1 MIRVLWFAF
10 KLAVLVALAYWLAER
25 PGEVSVDWLG
35 YRIETSVGILLA
47 AMVLIAGLSALSYRA
62 WRFLRRSPRSLGH
75 SLQAK
80 RRKRGYKALTQ
91 GMVAVAA
98 GEVDEATRQARRAGS
113 LLEEPPLTMLLSAQ
127 AAQLK
132 GDEAAQLKGDEAAA
146 KRYFTAMMEDPETR
160 FLGLRGLVTQ
170 ALREGDEQQALDYVR
185 QAHAMRP
192 RTPWVLTSLFDLSER
207 CGDLETAERT
217 LVQAAKAKA
226 LPAPE
231 AGRKR
236 AVILLER
243 AQAAAR
249 GSDRPAALA
258 HAREANKLAP
268 GLIPGAVLLA
278 AQLIAAGQRR
288 KAAKVLERAWA
299 AGPHPELAAL
309 YLETQNI
316 APQTGGDGIER
327 LKRLG
332 QLTGKRPDHPESHL
346 VLARAALEA
355 RLWGE
360 ARRHIKAAAGP
371 QGLEG
376 APSDSV
382 CRLMAELEEQEN
394 GDTAL
399 GREWLTRSAGAPK
412 DPAWVCTSC
421 GAASPGWSARC
432 GACESFDSLAWQTP
446 PQVAPALPAL
456 AEGDGGEAAIDA
468 GFEADPAPALPI
480 PAAPLAPLTKAGPR
494 G

>member
-1 MIRVLWFAF
+1 MIRVLWFAL
-10 KLAVLVALAYWLAER
+10 KLTALVAIAYWLAER

-35 YRIETSVGILLA
+35 YRIETSAGILLA
-47 AMVLIAGLSALSYRA
+47 AVVLIAGLSAFSYRA
-62 WRFLRRSPRSLGH
+62 WRFLRRAPRGMGQ
-75 SLQAK
+75 SLQASK
-80 RRKRGYKALTQ
+80 RKRGYKALTQ

-98 GEVDEATRQARRAGS
+98 GEADEAAQHARRADA

-127 AAQLK
+127 AAQLN
-132 GDEAAQLKGDEAAA
+132 GDEEAA

-160 FLGLRGLVTQ
+160 FLGLRGLLTQ
-170 ALREGDEQQALDYVR
+170 ALREGEMQQALDYVR
-185 QAHAMRP
+185 QAHAIRP

-207 CGDLETAERT
+207 CGDLDTAERT
-217 LVQAAKAKA
+217 LLQAAKAKT

-231 AGRKR
+231 AARKR
-236 AVILLER
+236 AVIILER
-243 AQAAAR
+243 AQAAR
-249 GSDRPAALA
+249 LKGDDSAALS

-268 GLIPGAVLLA
+268 GLIPGAALLA
-278 AQLIAAGQRR
+278 ELQIAAGQKR

-316 APQTGGDGIER
+316 APQAGGESTGKDGIER
-327 LKRLG
+327 LKRLSH
-332 QLTGKRPDHPESHL
+332 LTGKRPDHPESHL

-371 QGLEG
+371 DGLEG

-412 DPAWVCTSC
+412 DPAWVCASC
-421 GAASPGWSARC
+421 GAVSAVWSARC
-432 GACESFDSLAWQTP
+432 GACESFDSLAWRTP
-446 PQVAPALPAL
+446 PQVAPALTHD
-456 AEGDGGEAAIDA
+456 GTRDDDGGEAVIDA
-468 GFEADPAPALPI
+468 GFDAEPAPALPKP
-480 PAAPLAPLTKAGPR
+480 PAP
-494 G
+494 

>member
-25 PGEVSVDWLG
+25 PGEVSIDWLG

-47 AMVLIAGLSALSYRA
+47 AIVLVAGLSALSYRI
-62 WRFLRRSPRSLGH
+62 WRFLRRSPRSLGQ
-75 SLQAK
+75 SRQAS

-98 GEVDEATRQARRAGS
+98 GEVDEAARQARRADS

-127 AAQLK
+127 AAQLN
-132 GDEAAQLKGDEAAA
+132 GDEAAA
-146 KRYFTAMMEDPETR
+146 KRYFSAMLEDPETR
-160 FLGLRGLVTQ
+160 FLGLRGLLTQ
-170 ALREGDEQQALDYVR
+170 ALRDGDEPQALDYVR
-185 QAHAMRP
+185 QAHVLRP

-207 CGDLETAERT
+207 CGDLETAERA
-217 LVQAAKAKA
+217 LIEAAKIKV

-243 AQAAAR
+243 AEAAAR
-249 GSDRPAALA
+249 RGDRPAALA

-268 GLIPGAVLLA
+268 DLIPGAAMLA
-278 AQLIAAGQRR
+278 EQLIAGGQLR
-288 KAAKVLERAWA
+288 KAAKVLEKAWA
-299 AGPHPELAAL
+299 AGPHPDLAAL
-309 YLETQNI
+309 YLKTQ
-316 APQTGGDGIER
+316 TSGDDIER

-332 QLTGKRPDHPESHL
+332 LLTAKRPDHPESHL
-346 VLARAALEA
+346 VLARAALKA

-371 QGLEG
+371 EGLEH

-394 GDTAL
+394 GDTAQA
-399 GREWLTRSAGAPK
+399 RVWLTRSAGAPK

-421 GAASPGWSARC
+421 GAVSARWSARC
-432 GACESFDSLAWQTP
+432 GACKSFDSLAWQP
-446 PQVAPALPAL
+446 PPRVAPALSHDDSDDRGSGR
-456 AEGDGGEAAIDA
+456 GDGGGGTEIDA
-468 GFEADPAPALPI
+468 RFEADPALALP
-480 PAAPLAPLTKAGPR
+480 KA
-494 G
+494 